1 MENVAQKIAIG
12 GDRLS
17 LLLLDDESEIL
28 KSLTRVLRTDY
39 DIVSFNSGKEALEY
53 LEQHEVS
60 IIISDMRMPEMDGA
74 DFLAKSK
81 ELYPETIRILLTG
94 YSDIQSTVRAVNS
107 GGIHTYIG
115 KPWDNENLKLI
126 VSKAAEFYRLTKE
139 REHLAIELEKRN
151 SELEVVNLALEDNN
165 RKLAEFNQ
173 DLEQKVKERTL
184 ELQSSNKKLEHLLI
198 SRNKTFKD
206 ILGMVTA
213 IIQYRTGHPADHA
226 ERIANQAKVVAQRL
240 KLPESQ
246 VSHVYLCGLM
256 HQIGLI
262 GAKDKELEKL
272 IVDPETSIPQSPNAN
287 SVLGAEI
294 LGRIKRFEPLVEI
307 IRHQDELYDG
317 TGKPGHL
324 HGEEIP
330 LCSRIIKVVKD
341 YDYYI
346 ASLNNPRR
354 MHTKSAQ
361 SYIKEQAGTL
371 YDPTVVDAFL
381 MVVTSLKHLEDGLE
395 LCIGLSEVKPGMKIK
410 RDLYLPNGN
419 LMLTAGNQINSA
431 LLAKLKEL
439 EEQTNMP
446 IAVYIG

>member
-1 MENVAQKIAIG
+1 MENVAQKIAIS

-53 LEQHEVS
+53 LDQHEVS

-198 SRNKTFKD
+198 SR
-206 ILGMVTA
+206 
-213 IIQYRTGHPADHA
+213 
-226 ERIANQAKVVAQRL
+226 
-240 KLPESQ
+240 
-246 VSHVYLCGLM
+246 
-256 HQIGLI
+256 
-262 GAKDKELEKL
+262 
-272 IVDPETSIPQSPNAN
+272 
-287 SVLGAEI
+287 
-294 LGRIKRFEPLVEI
+294 
-307 IRHQDELYDG
+307 
-317 TGKPGHL
+317 
-324 HGEEIP
+324 
-330 LCSRIIKVVKD
+330 
-341 YDYYI
+341 
-346 ASLNNPRR
+346 
-354 MHTKSAQ
+354 
-361 SYIKEQAGTL
+361 
-371 YDPTVVDAFL
+371 
-381 MVVTSLKHLEDGLE
+381 
-395 LCIGLSEVKPGMKIK
+395 
-410 RDLYLPNGN
+410 
-419 LMLTAGNQINSA
+419 
-431 LLAKLKEL
+431 
-439 EEQTNMP
+439 
-446 IAVYIG
+446 